1 MEGQFQILFE
11 KIKMEMQSQNA
22 ELKDSITNS
31 IMEKMDE
38 KLIPIIEENKNLK
51 TKVEK
56 LE

>member
-38 KLIPIIEENKNLK
+38 N
-51 TKVEK
+51 
-56 LE
+56 